1 MDRLDAQQR
10 RLGRVEAA
18 RVEILLCAREPAAGQ
33 TFALGVVV
41 ALQFE
46 IVRLL
51 GKTGAQ
57 ARDAGL
63 RLARVDEG
71 AAFLE
76 AGAGAAGDQNG
87 RAGGEREGET
97 MGKQFS
103 LLCAGCASGSAEG
116 R

>member
-46 IVRLL
+46 IARLL
-51 GKTGAQ
+51 G
-57 ARDAGL
+57 
-63 RLARVDEG
+63 
-71 AAFLE
+71 E
-76 AGAGAAGDQNG
+76 AGALTFTYLPLNQTRSLRTGD
-87 RAGGEREGET
+87 
-97 MGKQFS
+97 
-103 LLCAGCASGSAEG
+103 
-116 R
+116 